1 MNINTLVK
9 VRLTEYGV
17 DVMEKK
23 NPVAMAFHFDKNTKT
38 LKTELWDLMNIF
50 GEQMYMG
57 AKQVFENNNIEIM
70 PE

>member
-1 MNINTLVK
+1 
-9 VRLTEYGV
+9 
-17 DVMEKK
+17 
-23 NPVAMAFHFDKNTKT
+23 MAFHFDKNTKT